1 MPNIRFSPS
10 LILLVILILCLFFSY
25 NLQVNYLDLF
35 KGLSNLKMLYNDV
48 TPIAFGTIQV
58 ALISTYETIQ
68 IAFLGTIIGAILSLP
83 LAIFSARNLFS
94 LKFNSIFRTILAGI
108 RTVPALIWA
117 IIFVMIVGLGPLA
130 GILATTAY
138 TIGYLSKMFYESL
151 EGIDPESMYAVK
163 SLQISKLQ
171 LIQHIVLPEAGN
183 SLLSHVLYIFEYNIR
198 GSAILGFVGAGGVG
212 FYISAYLKLLEYDKI
227 FVILAVLFIVV
238 LIIDYLS
245 TKVRDNYLIK

>member
-1 MPNIRFSPS
+1 MQNLRFSPIFIVIF
-10 LILLVILILCLFFSY
+10 ILLLTVFFSFT
-25 NLQVNYLDLF
+25 LEVNYLDLF
-35 KGLSNLKMLYNDV
+35 YGLSSLKLLYFDI
-48 TPIAFGTIQV
+48 TPIAYGTIQV

-68 IAFLGTIIGAILSLP
+68 IAFLGTVFGAILSLP

-94 LKFNSIFRTILAGI
+94 IQLNSIFRTILAGI
-108 RTVPALIWA
+108 RTLPALIWA
-117 IIFVMIVGLGPLA
+117 IMFVMIVGLGPLA

-163 SLQISKLQ
+163 SLNISKVQ

-183 SLLSHVLYIFEYNIR
+183 SLLSHILYIFEYNIR

-238 LIIDYLS
+238 LVIDYLS
-245 TKVRDNYLIK
+245 TKIRDNYLIK